1 LVVIGLLAFGFADG
15 AAAFAAMEYTPYAQ
29 NAQ

>member
-1 LVVIGLLAFGFADG
+1 LVVIGLLAFGFAG
-15 AAAFAAMEYTPYAQ
+15 AAAFAAIENTPCAQ